1 MARPRAKINI
11 REKGVTAAV
20 EKLRAVG
27 DASHAQAK
35 TMDDLARKAPEAIKR
50 VPRDSGRLEDSFSG
64 GAEQYKRVTMFGYD
78 IGTTVPYAR
87 FVFRDRKGRK
97 GTPPRVARKR
107 LQDEAALMIAADIIR
122 AE

>member
-1 MARPRAKINI
+1 
-11 REKGVTAAV
+11 
-20 EKLRAVG
+20 
-27 DASHAQAK
+27 
-35 TMDDLARKAPEAIKR
+35 MDDLARKAPEAIKR
-50 VPRDSGRLEDSFSG
+50 VPRDSGRLEDSLSG

-78 IGTTVPYAR
+78 IGTTVPYSR